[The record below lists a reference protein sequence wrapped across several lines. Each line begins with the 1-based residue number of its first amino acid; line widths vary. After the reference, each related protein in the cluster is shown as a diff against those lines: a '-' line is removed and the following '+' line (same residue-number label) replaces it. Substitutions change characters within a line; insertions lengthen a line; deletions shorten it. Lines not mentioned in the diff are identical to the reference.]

1 MKPSHGRRYW
11 QDELS
16 PRGNAAPTGTRR
28 QPTWTQMVSCQR
40 VEQCLGIAQVGRIEP
55 FGEPAIDRL
64 QKMPELSDAATTSWP
79 F

>member
-1 MKPSHGRRYW
+1 
-11 QDELS
+11 
-16 PRGNAAPTGTRR
+16 
-28 QPTWTQMVSCQR
+28 MVSCQR